1 LIGVADVF
9 DALRSRRS
17 YREPVP
23 QEKIVAMLTK
33 EKGTSFNPLIVDRFI
48 KMIAR

>member
-9 DALRSRRS
+9 DAMRSRRS

-23 QEKIVAMLTK
+23 QEKIIAVLTK
-33 EKGTSFNPLIVDRFI
+33 EKGTSFNPMIVDRFL
-48 KMIAR
+48 KMIVQ